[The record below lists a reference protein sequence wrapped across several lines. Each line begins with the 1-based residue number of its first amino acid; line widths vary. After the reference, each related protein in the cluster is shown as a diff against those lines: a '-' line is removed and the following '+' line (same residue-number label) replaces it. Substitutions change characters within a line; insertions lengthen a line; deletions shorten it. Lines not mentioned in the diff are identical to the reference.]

1 MMPQT
6 EHLSPNAYSR
16 EGSGKQIVHI
26 KCLHSTCWIIR
37 LYFTDN
43 IFWLLLGFSSSGG
56 VWWENHS
63 PVKTPEGP

>member
-26 KCLHSTCWIIR
+26 KCLHSTGFILLII
-37 LYFTDN
+37 YFGCY
-43 IFWLLLGFSSSGG
+43 WVLVPVVGFSGRTTA
-56 VWWENHS
+56 
-63 PVKTPEGP
+63 P